1 MPLLSG
7 QIENGWEKSTTTSNL
22 VRWQYDLTHTSSTSS
37 NQVTSLIPSE
47 VVNHIFKEFSNVHL
61 SVNWGSGAKT
71 TTFNLVLTPPDDL
84 TGTTQTKEI
93 FAPGSRDGAEKGAA
107 ILPRNLYSS
116 DGAFI
121 EATHIIS
128 PTMFFQD
135 LSNSHVSSS
144 GTNTVTVSLFYA
156 PGNIEELGEK
166 YMGDVFRGL

>member
-1 MPLLSG
+1 MALLSG

-22 VRWQYDLTHTSSTSS
+22 VKWEYNLTHTSSTSS

-47 VVNHIFKEFSNVHL
+47 VVNHIFKEFSNVHV

-84 TGTTQTKEI
+84 TGITQTKEI
-93 FAPGSRDGAEKGAA
+93 FASGSRNGAEKGAA
-107 ILPRNLYSS
+107 ILPGNLYSS

-121 EATHIIS
+121 ETTNIIS

-135 LSNSHVSSS
+135 LASADA

-156 PGNIEELGEK
+156 PQNEEEAGEK
-166 YMGDVFRGL
+166 HMGDVFRGFTY